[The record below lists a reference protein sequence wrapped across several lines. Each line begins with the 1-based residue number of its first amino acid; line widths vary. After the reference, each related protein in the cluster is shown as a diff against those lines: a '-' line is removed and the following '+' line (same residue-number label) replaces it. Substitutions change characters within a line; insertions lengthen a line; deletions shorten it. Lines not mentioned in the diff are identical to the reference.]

1 MLLFPLCRQGLGE
14 GFTGSDLI
22 NSRYG
27 SHVLRQLISLCSGVP
42 IETLSKSGAGGK
54 GNNSLAERLGTKGS
68 RFKGGGAARLRG
80 HRFGDQLHMLVGNL
94 LKSCEG
100 KMEELRSSSAGGP
113 ALQVKLC
120 KNRVTAD
127 VGTR

>member
-1 MLLFPLCRQGLGE
+1 LNTLCWQALGE

-27 SHVLRQLISLCSGVP
+27 SHVLRQLISLCSGIP

-68 RFKGGGAARLRG
+68 KFKGGGAARLRG
-80 HRFGDQLHMLVGNL
+80 HRFGDQLHMLVG
-94 LKSCEG
+94 
-100 KMEELRSSSAGGP
+100 GP
-113 ALQVKLC
+113 ALQVRPC
-120 KNRVTAD
+120 KIKDHCGCWYEVNEFLLRN
-127 VGTR
+127 

>member
-1 MLLFPLCRQGLGE
+1 MSTSRLQVLGE

-27 SHVLRQLISLCSGVP
+27 SHVLRQLLSLCSGIP

-68 RFKGGGAARLRG
+68 KFKGGGAARLRG
-80 HRFGDQLHMLVGNL
+80 YRFGNQLHMLVGNL

-100 KMEELRSSSAGGP
+100 KMEELRSSTAGGP
-113 ALQVKLC
+113 ALQVRPC
-120 KNRVTAD
+120 
-127 VGTR
+127 